1 MENKINFST
10 LNNEV
15 VPDDQFI
22 EEIENYTPKLSEEL
36 VKQIL
41 EEKGINTSDSRVYR
55 IISILAQSLA
65 EDIISST
72 ANSIVSKKNNNKF
85 LEWKELT
92 ECLKEK
98 GINCNRSQF
107 FCDNLNVNLEKSN
120 K

>member
-1 MENKINFST
+1 MEKTNFST

-15 VPDDQFI
+15 IADDKFL
-22 EEIENYTPKLSEEL
+22 EEIDNYTPKLSEDL
-36 VKQIL
+36 VRQIC
-41 EEKGINTSDSRVYR
+41 EEKGLNTSDSRVYR
-55 IISILAQSLA
+55 IISIVAQALT

-72 ANSIVSKKNNNKF
+72 AESIISKKNNNKF

-98 GINCNRSQF
+98 GINSNRSQF